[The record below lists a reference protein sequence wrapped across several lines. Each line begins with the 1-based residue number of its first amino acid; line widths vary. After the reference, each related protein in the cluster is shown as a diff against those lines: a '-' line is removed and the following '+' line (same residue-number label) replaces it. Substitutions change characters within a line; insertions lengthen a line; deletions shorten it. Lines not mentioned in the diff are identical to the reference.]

1 MHMSVTQ
8 KIMED
13 MKAAMKARQT
23 TKLSAIRLLLSEV
36 KNAEIDH
43 GELNEEGFQKVV
55 AKLAKQIRESA
66 DEFAKAGREETAASE
81 SEKLKVIEAYL
92 PAQLTDEEL
101 KSIIEAV
108 KANSPEASMGQLMG
122 EVMAKA
128 KGRAD
133 GNRVKQ
139 LLA

>member
-1 MHMSVTQ
+1 MSVTQ

-13 MKAAMKARQT
+13 MKAAMRARET

-66 DEFAKAGREETAASE
+66 DEFAKAGRAETASSE

-92 PAQLTDEEL
+92 PAQLSDEEL

-108 KANSPEASMGQLMG
+108 KANSPDASMGQLMG
-122 EVMAKA
+122 AVMAKV

>member
-1 MHMSVTQ
+1 MSVTQ

>member
-1 MHMSVTQ
+1 MSVTQ

-13 MKAAMKARQT
+13 MKAAMRARET

-92 PAQLTDEEL
+92 PAQLSDEEL

-108 KANSPEASMGQLMG
+108 KANSPDASMGQLMG
-122 EVMAKA
+122 AVMAKV

>member
-1 MHMSVTQ
+1 MSVTQ

-13 MKAAMKARQT
+13 MKAAMRARET

-108 KANSPEASMGQLMG
+108 KANSPDASMGQLMG
-122 EVMAKA
+122 AVMAKV

>member
-1 MHMSVTQ
+1 MSVTQ

-13 MKAAMKARQT
+13 MKTAMRARET
-23 TKLSAIRLLLSEV
+23 MKLGAIRLLLSEV

-43 GELNEEGFQKVV
+43 GQLDEAGFQKVV

-66 DEFAKAGREETAASE
+66 DEFAKAGREETAAE
-81 SEKLKVIEAYL
+81 EFAKLKVLEAYL

-101 KSIIEAV
+101 KAIIAEV
-108 KANSPEASMGQLMG
+108 KSNLADAPMGQLMG
-122 EVMAKA
+122 AVMAKV
-128 KGRAD
+128 KGKAD

-139 LLA
+139 FLS

>member
-1 MHMSVTQ
+1 MSVTQ

-13 MKAAMKARQT
+13 MKAAMRAREA
-23 TKLSAIRLLLSEV
+23 TKLGAIRLLLSEV
-36 KNAEIDH
+36 KNAEIDQ

-66 DEFAKAGREETAASE
+66 DEFAKAGREETAAEE
-81 SEKLKVIEAYL
+81 SAKLKVLEAYL

-101 KSIIEAV
+101 KSIVEEV
-108 KANSPEASMGQLMG
+108 KSNLADAPMGQLMG
-122 EVMAKA
+122 AVMAKV

-139 LLA
+139 FLS